1 MADSSYQFQ
10 VGDLIKYRDPDTGI
24 TYTGRIVRPYGRYTA
39 VSQGDAREECEG
51 YGVDLDNV
59 EHRNPKRPYI
69 AFASGLSLR
78 PDLAAARADN
88 AFQMLLHGILTAP
101 RRGRRPKS
109 PHGPDRHAP
118 AE

>member
-39 VSQGDAREECEG
+39 VSQGDAR
-51 YGVDLDNV
+51 
-59 EHRNPKRPYI
+59 
-69 AFASGLSLR
+69 
-78 PDLAAARADN
+78 ADN

-109 PHGPDRHAP
+109 PYAP
-118 AE
+118 GRQAAAG

>member
-10 VGDLIKYRDPDTGI
+10 VGDLIEYQDPETGR
-24 TYTGRIVRPYGRYTA
+24 TYTGRIVRPYGKYSVPRADGALEY
-39 VSQGDAREECEG
+39 CEG
-51 YGVDLDNV
+51 YGVDLDSLAR
-59 EHRNPKRPYI
+59 RNPERPYL
-69 AFASGLSLR
+69 ALASGLRLR

-109 PHGPDRHAP
+109 PYAP
-118 AE
+118 GRQAAAG